1 MQSIF
6 QTIAE
11 ANRQIDLAQ
20 SVVSNNLSNAGTTAF
35 KADLYAAQVQYRGN
49 ADVDTGAMPFA
60 PDGVVDM
67 TEGNVSFT
75 GRDLDIAI
83 NGSGWMQVVTP
94 EGEQVLSRRGDL
106 RIDTDGRLI
115 DGVGRQVMSEAGP
128 LTIQPDATAIAVGTD
143 GTISYT
149 PPGNAGAARVALG
162 RIMLV
167 NPNPESLVKGLDGE
181 IRADAN
187 EDLLADAEIQVVSGA
202 LESSNVNPISA
213 MVEMISLSRAFE
225 AQSKTLKSADEMNE
239 SSASLM
245 RVQAG

>member
-11 ANRQIDLAQ
+11 ANRQIDSAQ
-20 SVVSNNLSNAGTTAF
+20 SVVSNNLANTGTTAF
-35 KADLYAAQVQYRGN
+35 KADLYAAQVKYRGDFNVDASALPN
-49 ADVDTGAMPFA
+49 ARDSVDLSS
-60 PDGVVDM
+60 
-67 TEGNVSFT
+67 GNISFT

-83 NGSGWMQVVTP
+83 NGSGWMQVLTP
-94 EGEQVLSRRGDL
+94 GGEEVLSRRGDL
-106 RIDTDGRLI
+106 RVDLDGRLV
-115 DGVGRQVMSEAGP
+115 DGVGRQVMSETGP
-128 LTIQPDATAIAVGTD
+128 VAIQPDATSIAIGSD
-143 GTISYT
+143 GTISFS
-149 PPGNAGAARVALG
+149 PPGNAGAARIALG

-167 NPNPESLVKGLDGE
+167 NPGPADLEKGLDGE
-181 IRADAN
+181 IRITAGADAVPVTG
-187 EDLLADAEIQVVSGA
+187 IQVIAGA

>member
-20 SVVSNNLSNAGTTAF
+20 SVVSNNLANVGTTAF
-35 KADLYAAQVQYRGN
+35 KADLYAAQVQYRGDAN
-49 ADVDTGAMPFA
+49 
-60 PDGVVDM
+60 
-67 TEGNVSFT
+67 
-75 GRDLDIAI
+75 
-83 NGSGWMQVVTP
+83 
-94 EGEQVLSRRGDL
+94 
-106 RIDTDGRLI
+106 TD
-115 DGVGRQVMSEAGP
+115 AGP

-143 GTISYT
+143 GTISYA
-149 PPGNAGAARVALG
+149 PPGNAGAARVTLG

-167 NPNPESLVKGLDGE
+167 NPNPETLVKGLDGE

-187 EDLLADAEIQVVSGA
+187 EDLVADAEIQVVSGA

-225 AQSKTLKSADEMNE
+225 AQSKTLKSADEMDE